1 MSKILSKILKNNKL
15 QVIGI
20 FENSDDLNFVVLTLK
35 KVKNKLLLLNKS
47 SYSSYDT
54 LEKDV
59 NNGIATLLYY
69 NGKKVFNKKVD
80 ISNDADLN
88 WKKNIDLN
96 QIYHTSYNTKKNN
109 FISLCRRESI
119 DFWHQKITA
128 SKIQIIDIYIGS
140 FISSLLSKTIDS
152 EILISDKLKLKF
164 QDTELIDFNKFELEE
179 NINYS
184 VGETQLSN
192 VELPLYC
199 AALSYFTENSY
210 IEKSSFGNLNEE
222 EIIYKRAF
230 EVFGISILI
239 FFFISL
245 LISYFSIQ
253 YLLKKNTALNIENL
267 YSNKTYQQI
276 LSLEEQIK
284 EKEDIVN
291 KSGFLSNHYLSFYS
305 FEILNS
311 IPNTIVLNELYINP
325 LREEIKDG
333 KTVEFT
339 PYQIITKGMT
349 NDENEFNIWIKKL
362 KKQDWIKKFEIK
374 SIKRDKK
381 NSTLFEIIV
390 TIN

>member
-1 MSKILSKILKNNKL
+1 MSKVLSKILKNNKL

-20 FENSDDLNFVVLTLK
+20 FENSDDLKFVVLTLK
-35 KVKNKLLLLNKS
+35 KAKNKLMLLNKS
-47 SYSSYDT
+47 SYNSYDA

-59 NNGIATLLYY
+59 SKSIATLLCY
-69 NGKKVFNKKVD
+69 NGKKVLNKRVD

-96 QIYHTSYNTKKNN
+96 QIYHTTFNTDKNN
-109 FISLCRRESI
+109 FISFCRRESI
-119 DFWHQKITA
+119 DFWCQKMTV

-140 FISSLLSKTIDS
+140 FISSLLSKTIDT
-152 EILISDKLKLKF
+152 ELLISDKLKLIF
-164 QDTELIDFNKFELEE
+164 QDTKLIDFNKLESDK

-184 VGETQLSN
+184 VGDTQLSN
-192 VELPLYC
+192 IELPLYS
-199 AALSYFTENSY
+199 AALSYFTENSD
-210 IEKSSFGNLNEE
+210 IEKSSFDNLIEE
-222 EIIYKRAF
+222 EIIYKKAF
-230 EVFGISILI
+230 EVLGISTLI

-253 YLLKKNTALNIENL
+253 YLLTKNTELNVENL

-291 KSGFLSNHYLSFYS
+291 KSGFLSNNYLSFYS

-311 IPNTIVLNELYINP
+311 IPNTIALNELYINP
-325 LREEIKDG
+325 LLEEIKDG

-339 PYQIITKGMT
+339 PYQIITKGIT
-349 NDENEFNIWIKKL
+349 NDENEFNLWIKKL
-362 KKQDWIKKFEIK
+362 KEKDWIKKFEIK

-381 NSTLFEIIV
+381 NSTMFEIIV
-390 TIN
+390 TIK